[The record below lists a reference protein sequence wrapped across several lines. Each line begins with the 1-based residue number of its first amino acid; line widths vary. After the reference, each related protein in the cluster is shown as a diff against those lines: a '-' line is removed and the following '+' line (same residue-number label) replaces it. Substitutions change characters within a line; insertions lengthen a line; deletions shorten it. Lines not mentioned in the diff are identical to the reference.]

1 MAKVAKTEKIDG
13 ATRYH
18 IKHGIHKVTYD
29 IATTFTPKEIE
40 DTLMSYMLSL
50 EQKTEE
56 NTLTKTEVNEKFAKM
71 KGEKPSL
78 LSRLLRRNKNARTN
92 DL

>member
-1 MAKVAKTEKIDG
+1 MSKVVKTEKLDG

-29 IATTFTPKEIE
+29 IPVTFTAQEVE

-71 KGEKPSL
+71 KGEKPSI
-78 LSRLLRRNKNARTN
+78 LSRLLRRNKQ
-92 DL
+92 